1 MESKK
6 VIQVNLFMRE
16 TDPQTRKTIL
26 WLSKRKRFRERERYR
41 A

>member
-6 VIQVNLFMRE
+6 VKQVNLFMRE
-16 TDPQTRKTIL
+16 TDPQTRKTNL
-26 WLSKRKRFRERERYR
+26 WLPKRKRFRERERYR